1 MKIDQIY
8 NRIYELETDIE
19 LLNVIKQELIEN
31 ERADVFVRAVDDGI
45 KYIKQRLEKYK
56 TSDWIMADIKFE

>member
-1 MKIDQIY
+1 MRIDQI
-8 NRIYELETDIE
+8 NKRIHELETDIE

-45 KYIKQRLEKYK
+45 KYVKQRLEKYK